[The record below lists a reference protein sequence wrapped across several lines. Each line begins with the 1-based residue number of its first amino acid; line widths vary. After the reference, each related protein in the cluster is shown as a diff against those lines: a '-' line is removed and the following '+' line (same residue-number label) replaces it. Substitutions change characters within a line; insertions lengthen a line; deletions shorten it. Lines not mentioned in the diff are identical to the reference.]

1 MPRLHCGVHGPP
13 EKRSLTSAHPRLPP
27 AEAEEAASTGISFTY
42 VQVNGDWQP
51 EIPVV
56 CGASKHSNRWWNA

>member
-42 VQVNGDWQP
+42 VPSKRRMAAGDTS
-51 EIPVV
+51 
-56 CGASKHSNRWWNA
+56 GLRGL